1 MKALLSFLIA
11 GVMAAIIVNN
21 LSDSTGLRYTAELM
35 KMSTVPDDTPLK
47 QRRAIGD
54 PRLHRVAYG
63 VIVALEGITA
73 ALCAVGGWLLL
84 RGDRLPPTPTRHPRR
99 HHRAGAI
106 PARALPGLSEYRL
119 RFQPALCLG
128 FTFRSPLAVRMLGF
142 KLRFRLNQPTAR
154 DD

>member
-47 QRRAIGD
+47 RRRAIFD
-54 PRLHRVAYG
+54 PRLHRMAYG
-63 VIVALEGITA
+63 VIVAMEAITA

-84 RGDRLPPTPTRHPRR
+84 QGDRRGVMITRV
-99 HHRAGAI
+99 GLGMGL
-106 PARALPGLSEYRL
+106 ALFVGIFRGVGQWFLSWRGQFNGLADTSQL
-119 RFQPALCLG
+119 AL
-128 FTFRSPLAVRMLGF
+128 VMLGMLGVI
-142 KLRFRLNQPTAR
+142 K
-154 DD
+154 